1 VQQLPAAVLHGRIWL
16 AGGLT
21 GAEQATNKTEY
32 YDTTLH
38 QWAPGPNL
46 PFEVHHAMLVNYR
59 GQLWVIGG
67 FLPRGQNMEAAA
79 SARVLILKGGRWVN
93 GPALHHARAAGAA
106 AVVGDKI
113 VVVGG
118 RTGGRS
124 VQEVKPTEVFDG
136 KGWHDATDI
145 PAPGDHLAAV
155 SDGRYLYA
163 IGGRTLDASANHKA
177 LQRFDPATGK
187 WAQLPPLPAANSDMG
202 AAYVGGQLITFGGE
216 NSFSVFRTAQSFNL
230 ATKTWSTLPNM
241 AEPRHGMGVAVVGKT
256 IYAIDGASQPGH
268 NGSTRTLQLLRFR

>member
-1 VQQLPAAVLHGRIWL
+1 DLTTQTWHAGPA
-16 AGGLT
+16 
-21 GAEQATNKTEY
+21 
-32 YDTTLH
+32 
-38 QWAPGPNL
+38 L

-67 FLPRGQNMEAAA
+67 FLPRGLNMEAAA
-79 SARVLILKGGRWVN
+79 SARVLIFKGGRWVN

-145 PAPGDHLAAV
+145 PVPGDHLAAV
-155 SDGRYLYA
+155 SDGKYLYA
-163 IGGRTLDASANHKA
+163 IGGGTLDASAHPKA
-177 LQRFDPATGK
+177 VQRFDPATGK
-187 WAQLPPLPAANSDMG
+187 WAQLPPRAGAN
-202 AAYVGGQLITFGGE
+202 I
-216 NSFSVFRTAQSFNL
+216 
-230 ATKTWSTLPNM
+230 
-241 AEPRHGMGVAVVGKT
+241 EPG
-256 IYAIDGASQPGH
+256 PG
-268 NGSTRTLQLLRFR
+268 

>member
-1 VQQLPAAVLHGRIWL
+1 
-16 AGGLT
+16 
-21 GAEQATNKTEY
+21 
-32 YDTTLH
+32 
-38 QWAPGPNL
+38 
-46 PFEVHHAMLVNYR
+46 HHAWMVNYR

-79 SARVLILKGGRWVN
+79 SARVLIVKGGRWVN

-145 PAPGDHLAAV
+145 PVPGDHLAAV
-155 SDGRYLYA
+155 SDGKYLYA
-163 IGGRTLDASANHKA
+163 IGGPSLHSSAKPKSG
-177 LQRFDPATGK
+177 QRFAPGPRSGAT
-187 WAQLPPLPAANSDMG
+187 AP
-202 AAYVGGQLITFGGE
+202 
-216 NSFSVFRTAQSFNL
+216 
-230 ATKTWSTLPNM
+230 
-241 AEPRHGMGVAVVGKT
+241 
-256 IYAIDGASQPGH
+256 
-268 NGSTRTLQLLRFR
+268 